1 VVDNGHK
8 YFGERGGDGD
18 ASIIFWIGGIA
29 FALVKW
35 DDFGCSPRGRWG
47 LGDGAG
53 IEESG

>member
-1 VVDNGHK
+1 VVDNGHE
-8 YFGERGGDGD
+8 YLGERGGDCD
-18 ASIIFWIGGIA
+18 TSIIFWIGGIP
-29 FALVKW
+29 FSFVKW